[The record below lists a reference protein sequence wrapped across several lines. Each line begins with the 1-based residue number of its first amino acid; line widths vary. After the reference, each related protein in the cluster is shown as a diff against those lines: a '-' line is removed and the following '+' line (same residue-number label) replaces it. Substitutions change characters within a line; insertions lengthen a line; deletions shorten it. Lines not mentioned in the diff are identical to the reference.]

1 MNETI
6 KNLIERRTI
15 RSYKQEQ
22 VHEDQLNEILEAGQY
37 AASGMGAQSAIM
49 VVVQDK
55 ATISQLSEMNAA
67 VKGNPGVDN
76 FYGAPTVIVVLA
88 DPSRSTYIEDGS
100 LVMGNLMNAAY
111 SIGVNSCWV
120 HRAKQVFES
129 AEGQE
134 LLEKWGIDKNYVG
147 VGHCVLGYA
156 DGEYPKA
163 KPRKENYVTYVR

>member
-55 ATISQLSEMNAA
+55 ATIAQLSEMNAA
-67 VKGNPGVDN
+67 VKGNPGTDP
-76 FYGAPTVIVVLA
+76 FHGAPTVIVVLA

-100 LVMGNLMNAAY
+100 LVIGNLINAAY

-129 AEGQE
+129 AKGQE
-134 LLEKWGIDKNYVG
+134 FLEKWGIDKKYVG
-147 VGHCVLGYA
+147 IGHCVLGYA

-163 KPRKENYVTYVR
+163 KPRKENYVTYIR